1 MEFKKPTLKTSRRMK
16 KVKGRGTRLEK
27 IFASLLRKN
36 RIKYQSQPKIFGK
49 PDFRI
54 KNTKVLIF
62 CDSSFWHGRR
72 RKEITGKAFRE
83 NRSFWRKKLLYNK
96 NKDKKV
102 NQTLRREGW
111 AVIRFWDDEILKR
124 PDLVIKKLKQ
134 HVKTTR

>member
-1 MEFKKPTLKTSRRMK
+1 MK

-27 IFASLLRKN
+27 IFALLLRKN
-36 RIKYQSQPKIFGK
+36 GIKYQSQPKLFGR
-49 PDFRI
+49 PDFRV

-72 RKEITGKAFRE
+72 KKEITGEAFGK

-96 NKDKKV
+96 NKDRKI
-102 NQTLRREGW
+102 NQTLGRKGW

-134 HVKTTR
+134 HVKTAR